1 MYIYPENL
9 KGKST
14 MFLWTLRDMLIIIIG
29 AVLSAVFAAA
39 LDWIVPGVLIGVF
52 AFLTLRIDNE
62 LNISDYIRFAFDKN
76 ENWKEEIYQRRNR
89 RQKY

>member
-39 LDWIVPGVLIGVF
+39 LDWIVPGGNGW
-52 AFLTLRIDNE
+52 RIRLLDTA
-62 LNISDYIRFAFDKN
+62 Y
-76 ENWKEEIYQRRNR
+76 
-89 RQKY
+89 

>member
-39 LDWIVPGVLIGVF
+39 LDWIVPGGSYWRVRL
-52 AFLTLRIDNE
+52 
-62 LNISDYIRFAFDKN
+62 FDTA
-76 ENWKEEIYQRRNR
+76 Y
-89 RQKY
+89 

>member
-1 MYIYPENL
+1 
-9 KGKST
+9 

-62 LNISDYIRFAFDKN
+62 LNISDYIALPFDFCDN
-76 ENWKEEIYQRRNR
+76 TTDFLLEVCR
-89 RQKY
+89 